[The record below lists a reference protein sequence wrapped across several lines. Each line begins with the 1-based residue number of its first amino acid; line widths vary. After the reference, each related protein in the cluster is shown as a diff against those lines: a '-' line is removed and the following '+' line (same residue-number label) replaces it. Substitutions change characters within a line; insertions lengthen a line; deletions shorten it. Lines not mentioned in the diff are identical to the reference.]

1 MGAEALGDV
10 FGTTEFVA
18 GWVCCGRGGGRGCER
33 VQTVKVDAG
42 VAWVDGGEVGG
53 GGCVKGAVAV
63 PVGRH

>member
-18 GWVCCGRGGGRGCER
+18 GWVCCGRGGGR
-33 VQTVKVDAG
+33 VQTVKVDTG

-53 GGCVKGAVAV
+53 GRRVKGAVAV